1 MKKGD
6 YGSGV
11 VGRKSGKEFESRRSS
26 ERKGWRNSNTYSIKV
41 EEIFVALLFFPTLI
55 ISASHIISL
64 KSSECMK
71 GFGD

>member
-41 EEIFVALLFFPTLI
+41 EEIFVALLFFPYP
-55 ISASHIISL
+55 HYKCFPHY
-64 KSSECMK
+64 KSQVI
-71 GFGD
+71 